1 MKGDSKAKKYAITV
15 NNSIRKII
23 IPSIMLIFIPA
34 NLHFFF
40 DILGITN
47 NLLSLVSTKNGRV

>member
-34 NLHFFF
+34 NLHFSF
-40 DILGITN
+40 DILGLTN
-47 NLLSLVSTKNGRV
+47 ILL